1 MDSPPPPESRPPR
14 PAAATPAEGRG
25 VLKRVLGLT
34 AVLAAIVA
42 LSFVVG
48 RLRINRESLA
58 VNYQAMRGPR
68 PPGLK
73 IFLQRGQDLTVLDP
87 SAELRDGDQLRF
99 VVRASAPRYL
109 VLRAR
114 DGAGRNRLLFP
125 GPDATTAAP
134 VQPDQTLPG
143 VLPIDAT
150 PGKETVT
157 ALFGEHAFP
166 LGAPPSDDIQ
176 VVTVVLK
183 KTP

>member
-1 MDSPPPPESRPPR
+1 V
-14 PAAATPAEGRG
+14 AATPAEGRG

-34 AVLAAIVA
+34 AVLAAVVA

-48 RLRINRESLA
+48 RLYINRDSVA
-58 VNYQAMRGPR
+58 VNYQATRGPR

-73 IFLQRGQDLTVLDP
+73 IFLQRGQELTVLDP
-87 SAELRDGDQLRF
+87 ATELRDGDQLRF

-125 GPDATTAAP
+125 APDAPTAAP

-150 PGKETVT
+150 PGKEIVT

-166 LGAPPSDDIQ
+166 IGAPPGGDVQ
-176 VVTVVLK
+176 VVTVELK